1 MRGELVFRSTCFSDI
16 MKKLEKRYGM
26 KIEILENKYNLDLF
40 TGSFKEDNIYD
51 VLKILQMHY
60 DFTFKVKDDKI
71 VIKSE

>member
-1 MRGELVFRSTCFSDI
+1 
-16 MKKLEKRYGM
+16 M
-26 KIEILENKYNLDLF
+26 KIEILENEYNSDLF

-60 DFTFKVKDDKI
+60 DFTFKAKDDKI